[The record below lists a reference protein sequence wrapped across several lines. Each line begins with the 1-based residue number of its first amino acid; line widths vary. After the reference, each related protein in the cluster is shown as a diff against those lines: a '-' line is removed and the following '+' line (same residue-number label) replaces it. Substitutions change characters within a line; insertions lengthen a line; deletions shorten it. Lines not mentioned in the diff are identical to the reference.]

1 MVYLGFALALAIKMA
16 VTAALVVAA
25 AAIAERA
32 GPLLGALVAT
42 LPISA
47 GPAYLFVSL
56 DHGPAF
62 LAASALASLVMN
74 AATTLLALT
83 YVLLAQSRGRL
94 VRLAATLGVWLA
106 SALLLRTLPWTLGGA
121 VALNGA
127 VVAFGV
133 PITRALP
140 HPPMPPLVRRA
151 YDVPGRAAIVAL
163 LVALVV
169 LLSAQLGPALTG
181 VLAVFPVVLTSLIL
195 IFEPRIGAR
204 PTAALIAQAIP
215 GLGGFAAALAVLQGA
230 AVPLG
235 APAALTLALAVS
247 LFLNLVLFIGL
258 RRRL

>member
-1 MVYLGFALALAIKMA
+1 MAHLSFALALVVKMA
-16 VTAALVVAA
+16 LAAGLVVVA

-62 LAASALASLVMN
+62 IAASALASLVMN

-83 YVLLAQSRGRL
+83 YVLLAQRQGRW
-94 VRLAATLGVWLA
+94 VGFAAALGVWLG
-106 SALLLRTLPWTLGGA
+106 SALLLGTRPWTFAGA
-121 VALNGA
+121 MALNGL
-127 VVAFGV
+127 VVATAV
-133 PITRALP
+133 PISRSLP
-140 HPPMPPLVRRA
+140 HPPMPTPVRRR
-151 YDVPGRAAIVAL
+151 YDVPVRAALVAT

-169 LLSAQLGPALTG
+169 GLSATLGPVLTG
-181 VLAVFPVVLTSLIL
+181 VLAVFPIVLTSLIL
-195 IFEPRIGAR
+195 IFEPRIGPR

-215 GLGGFAAALAVLQGA
+215 GLGGFAVALAVLHGA

-235 APAALTLALAVS
+235 VPAALALALAVS
-247 LFLNLVLFIGL
+247 LGVNVALWIGL